1 MISDGCQMTSFS
13 QSLVA
18 TTADFLVEEFLR
30 KAAAERTVCP
40 FGESRVYCPAKVQIL
55 GPVAEGDG

>member
-1 MISDGCQMTSFS
+1 MTSFS